1 MENPEMKAQP
11 AKAKTKTRSKAAEN
25 ELTKYNISRVSTDQF
40 HYGDYKYTDLKDA
53 VAQAKRDLKA
63 AEA

>member
-1 MENPEMKAQP
+1 MSAQP
-11 AKAKTKTRSKAAEN
+11 AKSKAKTRSKTAEN
-25 ELTKYNISRVSTDQF
+25 ELSKYGISRVSTDHF

-63 AEA
+63 TEA